1 MLVLLAV
8 TEQGTE
14 GDTIRLFREGR
25 NGHVACHVAY
35 IASFVG
41 KRCLI
46 QLPKVDVHELAPAP
60 QNP

>member
-1 MLVLLAV
+1 MLVLPAV

-25 NGHVACHVAY
+25 NGHVAY
-35 IASFVG
+35 IASIVG

>member
-8 TEQGTE
+8 TELETE

-25 NGHVACHVAY
+25 NGHVPY

-46 QLPKVDVHELAPAP
+46 QLPKVDAHELAPAP